1 LIKVR
6 GRPVSHAH
14 RASAKW
20 EEEFETLASWFE
32 AGEAVERLLQP
43 LRMRKRRIEAV
54 STQLLPASLI
64 SACHWYRGA
73 RLADAARLAPVPARL
88 LQGRTRR
95 APARQRERQAA
106 WARTLVPSTVTD
118 PPLISH
124 RDQGEQLGDPLRN
137 LTEGHGRGN
146 RECPARRIFG
156 RLLLRRRDHLDDR
169 LRPDVPD
176 AELETEPG

>member
-54 STQLLPASLI
+54 STQLLPDIL
-64 SACHWYRGA
+64 
-73 RLADAARLAPVPARL
+73 
-88 LQGRTRR
+88 GRT
-95 APARQRERQAA
+95 
-106 WARTLVPSTVTD
+106 
-118 PPLISH
+118 
-124 RDQGEQLGDPLRN
+124 LRLDGSN
-137 LTEGHGRGN
+137 AKGGQ
-146 RECPARRIFG
+146 
-156 RLLLRRRDHLDDR
+156 RRRGSHL
-169 LRPDVPD
+169 
-176 AELETEPG
+176 